1 MERYSDGIGLKQLA
15 AITVFV
21 LALGIAT
28 FMILL
33 NTLFASSEPNRLDEV
48 LDRYWPSESASPG
61 LGVGGADIFPRLTGV
76 TLAVTGA
83 SATVTVPLSTEIT
96 LGVSGASATIAVN
109 VLDVPSGDLGAYQ
122 FKIFFDDSVLEA
134 TNALGGDSPFT
145 GVTAFNVTT
154 SATGGAVTWNS
165 FQGGSVSVPASITVA
180 NVVFVGIGSVG
191 ECSAIDLT
199 VEELVDNSAVAID
212 NTHQD
217 GEICLAAAA
226 AVAETDLVTA
236 QDTDD
241 VALPTGVKSTIDLIK
256 GATTG
261 DPLPGKLLATR
272 PI

>member
-1 MERYSDGIGLKQLA
+1 
-15 AITVFV
+15 

-134 TNALGGDSPFT
+134 TNVLGGDSPFT

-165 FQGGSVSVPASITVA
+165 FQGESVSVPASITVA